1 MQPGEQ
7 LLQQLMN
14 QAQKMQ
20 QQLTDA
26 RVELVEAK
34 VTGTSD
40 GGLVTVTMTGTG
52 QVAEVKIDP
61 KAVDPN
67 DMEALEDLVLAAF
80 QDAARAVRDLVQEK
94 MGGLTAG
101 LGGY

>member
-1 MQPGEQ
+1 VQPGEQ
-7 LLQQLMN
+7 LLQQLMK